1 MINTCGL
8 RLLLVGTEPVSGG
21 SDPQTP
27 RRLKLVGAITQQE
40 RSVEELASI
49 LDLKE
54 PTVSHHL
61 SKLKELQLVHMRS
74 EGNTHYYRLDLNALQ
89 SMQKATLA
97 EVQVA
102 QPAIDENV
110 WETKV
115 LDTFV
120 KADILKEIPA
130 SRKKR
135 WIILKWLVGKFEFGR
150 LYPEQ
155 ELNAIV
161 KPIHWDTATLRRE
174 MVGYNMME
182 RDNSIYRRIPESEWR
197 ISPEN
202 L

>member
-1 MINTCGL
+1 MSEQEIGT
-8 RLLLVGTEPVSGG
+8 LVQFFKALANES
-21 SDPQTP
+21 
-27 RRLKLVGAITQQE
+27 RLKLVGALAQQE

-61 SKLKELQLVHMRS
+61 SKLKQLQLVHMRA

-89 SMQKATLA
+89 EMQKATLTA
-97 EVQVA
+97 AQVA
-102 QPAIDENV
+102 QPDIDDDV
-110 WETKV
+110 WGTKV
-115 LDTFV
+115 LNSFV
-120 KADILKEIPA
+120 KRDTIVEIPV

-135 WIILKWLVGKFEFGR
+135 WIILKWLVQKFEFDR
-150 LYPEQ
+150 LYT
-155 ELNAIV
+155 ELEVNGII
-161 KPIHWDTATLRRE
+161 KPIHLDTAILRRE

-182 RDNSIYRRIPESEWR
+182 RENSIYRRIPESEWR

>member
-1 MINTCGL
+1 MSEQDIST
-8 RLLLVGTEPVSGG
+8 LVQFFKALANES
-21 SDPQTP
+21 
-27 RRLKLVGAITQQE
+27 RLKLVGALAQQE

-54 PTVSHHL
+54 PTISHHL
-61 SKLKELQLVHMRS
+61 SKLKQLQLVHMRV
-74 EGNTHYYRLDLNALQ
+74 EGNTHYYHLDLNALQ
-89 SMQKATLA
+89 EMQKATLTA
-97 EVQVA
+97 AQVA
-102 QPAIDENV
+102 KPAIDDDNI

-115 LDTFV
+115 LNSFV
-120 KADILKEIPA
+120 KKETIVEIPS

-135 WIILKWLVGKFEFGR
+135 WIILKWLVQKFEFGR

-155 ELNAIV
+155 ELNSII

-182 RDNSIYRRIPESEWR
+182 RENSIYRRIPDSDWR
-197 ISPEN
+197 ISPGN